1 MPASTNTL
9 TSNAEDS
16 ISNNAANSWSSE
28 ARWLQ
33 SLTLLW
39 LALGLL
45 ALASASLPVA
55 QASHSDGLYFFKR
68 QLGFATVGL
77 GGMAVI
83 TRIEMRHWFKACG
96 VLYVA
101 ALLLVLATHTGLGVT
116 INGATRWLQLGMR
129 VQPSEFLKPLLI
141 LQAGVVFGRWY
152 THPTWYRALWVSLFG
167 IGMGA
172 VLTQPDLGTTAI
184 CGMALWLMALVGGV
198 TFRTLFSTVCLGA
211 STAALSIFLN
221 PYQLARV
228 KALFLPTAEAQADN
242 YQVVQSL
249 IAIGSGG
256 IWGLGFGLSRQ
267 KLYYLPIQ
275 FTDFIFSVYAEEFG
289 AVGTIGFII
298 LLVAFTIL
306 TLRVAELCTDLRLR
320 LVAYGCLFLLVGQ
333 AAINIGVVSSLL
345 PTTGVTLPLFSYGGS
360 SVLASIVSAGFLI
373 RVARECRRTKTTS
386 IVRSLHPDRVK
397 LPTLADRMRILP
409 GKAPHEDTVSE
420 QRPLS

>member
-1 MPASTNTL
+1 M
-9 TSNAEDS
+9 
-16 ISNNAANSWSSE
+16 
-28 ARWLQ
+28 
-33 SLTLLW
+33 
-39 LALGLL
+39 
-45 ALASASLPVA
+45 LASASLPA
-55 QASHSDGLYFFKR
+55 SQADYQDGLYFFKR
-68 QLGFATVGL
+68 QLVFATVGL

-83 TRIEMRHWFKACG
+83 TRIEMRHWFKVCG

-101 ALLLVLATHTGLGVT
+101 VLLLVLATHVPGLGAT
-116 INGATRWLQLGMR
+116 INGATRWLDVGIML
-129 VQPSEFLKPLLI
+129 QPSEFLKPLLV

-152 THPTWYRALWVSLFG
+152 KHPGWYRALWVGLFG
-167 IGMGA
+167 LGMGA

-184 CGMALWLMALVGGV
+184 CGMTLWLMALVGGI
-198 TFRTLFSTVCLGA
+198 TFRTLFSTVFLGA

-221 PYQLARV
+221 PYQWERV
-228 KALFLPTAEAQADN
+228 RALFMSTGEAQAEN

-275 FTDFIFSVYAEEFG
+275 YTDFIFSVYAEEFG
-289 AVGTIGFII
+289 AVGTIGFLI
-298 LLVAFTIL
+298 LLAAFSVL
-306 TLRVAELCTDLRLR
+306 SLRVADLCTDMRLR

-333 AAINIGVVSSLL
+333 AAINIGVVASLL

-386 IVRSLHPDRVK
+386 IARNPQPNRVK
-397 LPTLADRMRILP
+397 LPSLTDRMRSLP
-409 GKAPHEDTVSE
+409 GQAHHTDTVSD
-420 QRPLS
+420 QRPL